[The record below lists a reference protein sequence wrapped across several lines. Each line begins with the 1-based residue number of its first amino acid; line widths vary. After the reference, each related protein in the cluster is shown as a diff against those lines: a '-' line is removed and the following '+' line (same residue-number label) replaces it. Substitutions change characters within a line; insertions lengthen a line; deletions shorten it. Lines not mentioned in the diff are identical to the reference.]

1 MEKYSSF
8 KAEMN
13 GFPVNFPGTVILTSF
28 LSVFFFS
35 SSLNINFKAY
45 KELLEVKV
53 ESENII

>member
-1 MEKYSSF
+1 
-8 KAEMN
+8 MN

-28 LSVFFFS
+28 LFF

-45 KELLEVKV
+45 KEMLEVKV